1 MRPGSPA
8 PAEPTP
14 RPSWAEER
22 LALAL
27 EASGIAGAWDWD
39 AGTGLIRA
47 DARACALHG
56 MDPAL
61 GERGATG
68 PELLAHVVP
77 EDRPAL
83 DRALV
88 AALAG
93 RAPLNVAYRTWAPGG
108 DVTWVQ
114 LRGQIL
120 RDAGRRA
127 SRLAGVA
134 LDISE
139 GKATEAA
146 LRESDARFRT
156 IADTMP
162 QIVWSALAN
171 GHHDYFNRRWYEVT
185 GLPQGEG
192 EGQGWATIVH
202 PDDQA
207 HTWERWRHSLQTGEP
222 YEVEYRLR
230 LADGSWRWFLGRAL
244 PVRDRLG
251 RTARWFGT
259 CTDIQEMRRAAEER
273 EMLSHE
279 LSHRIKNIFAVISSL
294 TTLSARGHPEAARFA
309 VELRGRIGALA
320 RAHEFARPHSD
331 ASRPVIGPTTLFA
344 FLRDLLSAYANA
356 PGAAEVPA
364 SAAADA
370 PANATA
376 EAADRILIEGSDQ
389 TFDDAAATP
398 LALLFHELATN
409 AAKYGAL
416 SVPGG
421 RILLRVWTEEGTGA
435 GPSREQRICVRW
447 QEVGGPPVPGPPERE
462 GFGSRLATLSV
473 EGQLGGKVVRHWHP
487 EGLELEAWLPAA
499 ALHRRT
505 SQ

>member
-1 MRPGSPA
+1 MPSDTPA
-8 PAEPTP
+8 A
-14 RPSWAEER
+14 RPSWAEQR

-47 DARACALHG
+47 DARACTLHG

-93 RAPLNVAYRTWAPGG
+93 RAPLNHAYRTWPPGG

-114 LRGQIL
+114 LRGRVL
-120 RDAGRRA
+120 RDAGGRA

-139 GKATEAA
+139 QKDTEAA
-146 LRESDARFRT
+146 LRESDARFRA
-156 IADTMP
+156 IADTLP
-162 QIVWSALAN
+162 QMVWSTLAN

-185 GLPQGEG
+185 GLPPGESEG
-192 EGQGWATIVH
+192 EGWATIVH
-202 PDDQA
+202 PDDRAQ
-207 HTWERWRHSLQTGEP
+207 TWERWRHSLLTGEP

-230 LADGSWRWFLGRAL
+230 LADGSWRWFLGRAV
-244 PVRDRLG
+244 PVRDGLG
-251 RTARWFGT
+251 RISRWFGT

-294 TTLSARGHPEAARFA
+294 TSLSARGHPEATRFA
-309 VELRGRIGALA
+309 ADLRGRIGALA
-320 RAHEFARPHSD
+320 RAHEFARPHSES
-331 ASRPVIGPTTLFA
+331 SRPVIGPTTLFS
-344 FLRDLLSAYANA
+344 FLRDLLSPYATA
-356 PGAAEVPA
+356 PGGSAE
-364 SAAADA
+364 A
-370 PANATA
+370 PANPPDGAA
-376 EAADRILIEGSDQ
+376 GEANDRILIEGTDQ

-421 RILLRVWTEEGTGA
+421 RILLRFWTEA
-435 GPSREQRICVRW
+435 GPGGEKRIMVRW
-447 QEVGGPPVPGPPERE
+447 QETGGPPVPGPPERE

-473 EGQLGGKVVRHWHP
+473 EGQLGGKVVRHWQP
-487 EGLELEAWLPAA
+487 GGLELEAWLPAA

-505 SQ
+505 AQ